1 MTIHCYITIA
11 LYYSILYDCHMSIIT
26 VANTKGGA
34 GKSTSA
40 IFLATAA
47 ARAGRQVRV
56 LDADPQGTASEWV
69 WAAEEDGTVLPFTV
83 EPVNAASLRHL
94 HSDDVITIVDTPPGE
109 SSLVQAAID
118 SSDFVIIPTK
128 ATSADLWRTAA
139 TVAAAAHRLSGVLI
153 TQART
158 GTTLLNEVKTQL
170 HKDDVSYFD
179 TVIPLREAIASAV
192 GTIPTELWGYDIV
205 LDEIMKEI

>member
-1 MTIHCYITIA
+1 
-11 LYYSILYDCHMSIIT
+11 MSVIT

-40 IFLATAA
+40 VFLATAA
-47 ARAGRQVRV
+47 ARTGRQVRV
-56 LDADPQGTASEWV
+56 LDADPQGTASEWA
-69 WAAEEDGTVLPFTV
+69 WAAEEDGTALPFTV
-83 EPVNAASLRHL
+83 EPVNSAGLRHL
-94 HSDDVITIVDTPPGE
+94 HVTDDLTIVDTPPGE

-118 SSDFVIIPTK
+118 LSDFVVIPTK

-139 TVAAAAHRLSGVLI
+139 TVAAVAGRLSGVLI

-170 HKDDVSYFD
+170 DKDDVSYFD

-192 GTIPTELWGYDIV
+192 GTVPTELWGYEIV